1 MLQHKNLRH
10 QALHLCLLPRIR
22 DLALPLNSL
31 PRHSCKGLP
40 RTSVC
45 MSVWGIER
53 TRHGGV
59 CDAINK
65 LSGSPTCSL
74 QHTHSS
80 KRFAAKLCAT
90 CHGIWQ
96 YLLPLLSPGSLHHVV
111 RGHTCVSQA
120 NMVLSSTRQ
129 HQPCICVTAP

>member
-1 MLQHKNLRH
+1 MLQHKNQPQ
-10 QALHLCLLPRIR
+10 QALHLCLLRQNR

-45 MSVWGIER
+45 MSVCIIKR
-53 TRHGGV
+53 TRQGGV

-65 LSGSPTCSL
+65 LSGSPTWSL
-74 QHTHSS
+74 EHTHSS
-80 KRFAAKLCAT
+80 KMFAAKQCAT

-96 YLLPLLSPGSLHHVV
+96 YPLPLLSPGSFHHELH
-111 RGHTCVSQA
+111 GHTCVPLG
-120 NMVLSSTRQ
+120 NMVLTSKRQ
-129 HQPCICVTAP
+129 HESCICVTAP